1 MKTVSPPLAQNHI
14 RVYPEPG
21 MALTEERVL
30 EALRTVM
37 DPELGKD
44 LVSLGMVGEV
54 RLEGGRVDLLIN
66 LTTPACPL
74 KGQIEADIRRALH
87 PLGVEEVR
95 VRFGGGVKAPEQYPI
110 PGVKHV
116 VAVGS
121 GKGGVG
127 KSTVAANLALALLQE
142 GARVGLLDADLYGP
156 SQAKMFGLEGER
168 LKVDQNR
175 KILPLEAFGLKVLS
189 IANIV
194 PPGQAMIWRGPIL
207 HGTIKQFLEEVNW
220 GELDYLVVDLPPGTG
235 DVQLSLAQLTKVS
248 GGVIVT
254 TPQEVALID
263 AERAADMFKK
273 VQVPILGVLENMSH
287 FLCPHC
293 GKPTP
298 IFGEGGGR
306 RLAEKLKTRFLG
318 EIPLTLPLRESGDRG
333 RPILVENPEGPEA
346 EAFRKAAR
354 ELAAALSVQAFI
366 ALPMA

>member
-1 MKTVSPPLAQNHI
+1 
-14 RVYPEPG
+14 
-21 MALTEERVL
+21 MALSEERVL

-54 RLEGGRVDLLIN
+54 RVEGGRVDLLVN

-74 KGQIEADIRRALH
+74 KGQIEADIRRALA
-87 PLGVEEVR
+87 PLAEEVR
-95 VRFGGGVKAPEQYPI
+95 VRFGGSVRPPEQYPI

-116 VAVGS
+116 VAVAS

-127 KSTVAANLALALLQE
+127 KSTVAANLALALSLE

-156 SQAKMFGLEGER
+156 SQAKMLGLEGRR
-168 LKVDQNR
+168 LQVDGNR
-175 KILPLEAFGLKVLS
+175 KILPLEAHGLKVLS
-189 IANIV
+189 MANLV
-194 PPGQAMIWRGPIL
+194 PPGQALVWRGPIL
-207 HGTIKQFLEEVNW
+207 HGTLKQFLEEVNW

-235 DVQLSLAQLTKVS
+235 DVQLSLAQLTRVS

-254 TPQEVALID
+254 TPQEVALLD

-273 VQVPILGVLENMSH
+273 LQVPLLGVLENMSH

-298 IFGEGGGR
+298 IFGEGGGK
-306 RLAEKLKTRFLG
+306 RLAEKLKVRFLG
-318 EIPLTLPLRESGDRG
+318 EVPLTLALRESGDRG
-333 RPILVENPEGPEA
+333 LPVVAQDPEGLEA
-346 EAFRKAAR
+346 QAFLRAAR
-354 ELAAALSVQAFI
+354 ELAAALSVQAFLT
-366 ALPMA
+366 LPMA

>member
-1 MKTVSPPLAQNHI
+1 
-14 RVYPEPG
+14 
-21 MALTEERVL
+21 MALSEERVL

-54 RLEGGRVDLLIN
+54 RLEGTRVDLLIH

-74 KGQIEADIRRALH
+74 KGQIEADIRKALA
-87 PLGVEEVR
+87 PLGLEEVR

-116 VAVGS
+116 VAVAS

-127 KSTVAANLALALLQE
+127 KSTVAANLALALSRE
-142 GARVGLLDADLYGP
+142 GAKVGLLDADLYGP
-156 SQAKMFGLEGER
+156 SQAKMFGLEGQR

-175 KILPLEAFGLKVLS
+175 KILPLEAYGIRVLS
-189 IANIV
+189 MANLV
-194 PPGQAMIWRGPIL
+194 PPGQAMVWRGPIL
-207 HGTIKQFLEEVNW
+207 HGTLKQFLEEVNW

-273 VQVPILGVLENMSH
+273 VQVPILGVVENMSA

-306 RLAEKLKTRFLG
+306 RLAEKLKARFLG
-318 EIPLTLPLRESGDRG
+318 EIPLTLSLRESGDQG
-333 RPILVENPEGPEA
+333 MPVVVKDPEGLEA
-346 EAFRKAAR
+346 QAFRKAAQ
-354 ELAAALSVQAFI
+354 ELAAALSVQTFI